1 MKLNDNRIKQA
12 ATLIN
17 QKRTNRK
24 QARFANA
31 VVRKCEYS
39 TSAASKFDDA
49 MLPLMKAKKE
59 AEYVPVED

>member
-24 QARFANA
+24 QARFANS
-31 VVRKCEYS
+31 VVRKCEDS

-49 MLPLMKAKKE
+49 MLPLMRAKKE